1 MNTEKAYSPLGRLGR
16 IARSFPLGQKR
27 AYSNWRLRHKFFFI
41 FLIVI
46 ILPFSL
52 LIYYSYS
59 STRSTITEHTYTA
72 LNGSLAQIN
81 TNVEKRLEYYN
92 QLSNILYMDAQLRNY
107 LSTDYEQAYYY
118 LDAFQYI
125 NRTLPSLMTLNANIL
140 GITIY
145 TGNHTLYSDGQYVK
159 YTEELAPSLEE
170 QVLEAAGNTVYFHS
184 EDFRAEEASITI
196 ARSLSYFSLQHPYG
210 ILTIDIND
218 NEFYSLIKME
228 NYNKSVYIIDQ
239 NGSVIS
245 TGDQELKSN
254 QLFDVFPI
262 QEKLT
267 EDDGYF
273 DIRIH
278 GQERFF
284 TYKKLSNGWAT
295 VITVP
300 YDELLANTN
309 KATRNIIWY
318 SAVAIGI
325 AVLLLYFTTKFMTK
339 RIEVL
344 LQQIRK
350 VERGDFRLSI
360 KPMGHDEIGQ
370 VSFAF
375 NKMASTIQTLIHD
388 GYVKEIARKESE
400 LNTLQAQINPHFLYN
415 TLSSISSLALKEGA
429 MQVYQMVN
437 YLAKYYRVSLNKG
450 KRIILLEQEI
460 NLVKNYVAI
469 QKIRFRDKLHM
480 HYDLDEQLFGT
491 TTIKLIL
498 QPFIE
503 NCINHAIWD
512 ESGINI
518 IVKVRREGDGIVL
531 QVIDDGI
538 GMTPEQLDQALNKS
552 GNLSG
557 YGVKNVD
564 DRIKLTYGEEYGVS
578 IFSRLGIGTA
588 VTIRI
593 PVISDRHP
601 EYQLDK
607 QQALLE

>member
-1 MNTEKAYSPLGRLGR
+1 MNTAKTSSPSGPWSRLAG
-16 IARSFPLGQKR
+16 AFPFAHLR
-27 AYSNWRLRHKFFFI
+27 AYTNWRLRHKFFFI

-46 ILPFSL
+46 ILPSSL

-72 LNGSLAQIN
+72 LGGSLAQIN

-159 YTEELAPSLEE
+159 YTEELPRAMEE
-170 QVLEAAGNTVYFHS
+170 QVLDAAGNTVYFHS
-184 EDFRAEEASITI
+184 GNFKADDAYITI

-210 ILTIDIND
+210 ILTMDINA

-228 NYNKSVYIIDQ
+228 NDNKSVYIIDEF
-239 NGSVIS
+239 GGVIS
-245 TGDQELKSN
+245 TGDQNLQSN

-262 QEKLT
+262 QERMT
-267 EDDGYF
+267 QDAGSF
-273 DIRIH
+273 DMKIN

-284 TYKKLSNGWAT
+284 TYKKLSNGWST

-300 YDELLANTN
+300 YDELLANAN
-309 KATRNIIWY
+309 QATKNVIWF
-318 SAVAIGI
+318 SVLAIGI
-325 AVLLLYFTTKFMTK
+325 AILLLYFTTKVMTK

-360 KPMGHDEIGQ
+360 KSMGHDEIGQ

-375 NKMASTIQTLIHD
+375 NKMASTIQSLIHD
-388 GYVKEIARKESE
+388 VYVKEIARKESE

-415 TLSSISSLALKEGA
+415 TLSSISSLAIKEGA

-480 HYDLDEQLFGT
+480 HYDLDEQLFGN

-503 NCINHAIWD
+503 NCINHAIGD

-518 IVKVRREGDGIVL
+518 NVKLRQEGDDILL

-538 GMTPEQLDQALNKS
+538 GMTPEQLDHALNKS
-552 GNLSG
+552 DNLSG

-601 EYQLDK
+601 ANERDP
-607 QQALLE
+607 QQALL

>member
-1 MNTEKAYSPLGRLGR
+1 MNTANTCKPLTWLGRL
-16 IARSFPLGQKR
+16 ARSFPFGHKR

-52 LIYYSYS
+52 LIYYSYT

-81 TNVEKRLEYYN
+81 TNVEKRLEYYH
-92 QLSNILYMDAQLRNY
+92 QLSNIFYMDAQLRNY

-118 LDAFQYI
+118 LDAFEYI
-125 NRTLPSLMTLNANIL
+125 NRTLSSQMTLNANIL

-145 TGNHTLYSDGQYVK
+145 TDNQTLYSDGQYVK
-159 YTEELAPSLEE
+159 YTQEMPPSMKE
-170 QVLEAAGNTVYFHS
+170 QILQAAGNTMYFHS
-184 EDFRAEEASITI
+184 GDSLADDAYITI

-210 ILTIDIND
+210 MLTMDIND

-228 NYNKSVYIIDQ
+228 NYNKSVYIIDE
-239 NGSVIS
+239 NGGVIS
-245 TGDQELKSN
+245 TGDQEFKSN
-254 QLFDVFPI
+254 DLFAVFPI

-267 EDDGYF
+267 DDAGNF
-273 DIRIH
+273 DIRID

-284 TYKKLSNGWAT
+284 TYKKLSNGWFT

-309 KATRNIIWY
+309 QATKNIIWY
-318 SAVAIGI
+318 SAVAILI
-325 AVLLLYFTTKFMTK
+325 AILLLYFTTKVMTK

-344 LQQIRK
+344 LQQIRR

-360 KPMGHDEIGQ
+360 KSMGHDEIGQ

-375 NKMASTIQTLIHD
+375 NKMASTIETLIHD
-388 GYVKEIARKESE
+388 VYEKEIARKESE
-400 LNTLQAQINPHFLYN
+400 LNILQAQINPHFLYN
-415 TLSSISSLALKEGA
+415 TLSSISSLAIKEGA
-429 MQVYQMVN
+429 MPVYQMVN

-450 KRIILLEQEI
+450 KRIILMEQEI

-518 IVKVRREGDGIVL
+518 ILKVKRDGEDILL

-538 GMTPEQLDQALNKS
+538 GMTTEQLDQPLTN
-552 GNLSG
+552 
-557 YGVKNVD
+557 
-564 DRIKLTYGEEYGVS
+564 RIIYPGM
-578 IFSRLGIGTA
+578 A
-588 VTIRI
+588 
-593 PVISDRHP
+593 
-601 EYQLDK
+601 
-607 QQALLE
+607 